1 MAIRIDVVPTISD
14 ARADI
19 KKKEFQA
26 LLGGAA
32 IEEVHVVDSYL
43 IDAPLSK
50 VALVKARAALA
61 NGVVEEA
68 FVGRFVPK
76 KFHFAIEIGFLP
88 GVTDNVGT
96 TAAETIADSAKR
108 TFKSGEK
115 VYSLQVFFIEGALSR
130 AQVEKIASSLY
141 NPLIQS
147 VRIYDKII
155 KGKKGEAEVPR
166 VELNGSSRVLEV
178 NLEVDDEELIA
189 IGTRGIKDEK
199 GMHRGPLALDLDA
212 LHAIRNH
219 YRHLRRNPTDV
230 ELEALAQTWS
240 EHCKHTIFA
249 NPLDSISEG
258 IYKKYI
264 KGATTKIRAKKGK
277 KDFCVS
283 VFKDNA
289 GGIIFDES
297 HVVTHKVETHNSP
310 SALDPFGGAITGIVG
325 VNRDTLGFGLGAK
338 PVANVYGF
346 CFAFPEDTR
355 KLFRDKNRSQE
366 MLPPKRIAEGVI
378 KGINAG
384 GNQSGIPTPNGFMI
398 FDESYRGKPLVFA
411 GTVGLIP
418 KKSGKRILYE
428 KKAKPGDYIVMVGGR
443 VGLDGIHGATFSSVS
458 LDSGSPATAVQ
469 IGDAI
474 TQKKFSDAIC
484 KEARDLNLYNSI
496 TDNGAGGLSSSV
508 AEMARESNGCRV
520 ELEKVPLKYPGLEP
534 WQIWISESQERMT
547 LSVPKGKWKTF
558 SNLMKRRGVE
568 ATVIGEFTRSG
579 KCVVTYNK
587 KSVLDLKLEFLHDGL
602 PKKQM
607 QSKKPEWIFEEPK
620 PTEPQDFSHQVL
632 GMLSRHNIA
641 SNEFL
646 ARQFDHEVQGGS
658 VVKPIQ
664 GAGRVTGDA
673 GVFRPLLSSNR
684 AVVLS
689 NGITPYY
696 ANLDPYKMA
705 TASIDTAVRSAIAAG
720 AHLDYL
726 AILDNFCWTSS
737 DEPERL
743 WQLKEAAR
751 ACYDLATLYGTPF
764 ISGKDS
770 MFNDFKG
777 YDEDGDFLKISILP
791 TLLVSTLGVIK
802 DAEKAISIDVKKSGD
817 IVYVLGETHDEL
829 GGSEYYRMLG
839 SKIGGEVPT
848 VDGQKNMKL
857 YKAFAKAG
865 ELGLIASSISVGRG
879 GLAVALARMGMAGKR
894 GVTIDLSDVPG
905 TAKRVDSILFS
916 ESQGRI
922 VATVAPENAEK
933 FEKLFEGVALHTA
946 GTVTDAETL
955 SITCSNNHSVH
966 FSLERALQSYRS
978 TFKKW

>member
-1 MAIRIDVVPTISD
+1 MVIRIDVTPTIPD
-14 ARADI
+14 ARAEV
-19 KKKEFQA
+19 KLKAFRA
-26 LLGGAA
+26 LVGSAVTK
-32 IEEVHVVDSYL
+32 VHIVDSYL
-43 IDAPLSK
+43 IDAKLSHTQVSR
-50 VALVKARAALA
+50 VAKALT
-61 NGVVEEA
+61 NSVTEA
-68 FVGRFVPK
+68 SKIGRSTPK
-76 KFHFAIEIGFLP
+76 KFDYAIEVGFLP
-88 GVTDNVGT
+88 GVTDNIGT
-96 TAAETIADSAKR
+96 TTEQTIEDITRRS
-108 TFKSGEK
+108 FKAGEK
-115 VYSLQVFFIEGALSR
+115 VYSLQVFFIEGGLSR
-130 AQVEKIASSLY
+130 ANVEKIAASLH

-147 VRIYDKII
+147 ARIYEASSKS
-155 KGKKGEAEVPR
+155 KKKLTSVPR
-166 VELNGSSRVLEV
+166 VELAGSSHVLAVDLEV
-178 NLEVDDEELIA
+178 SDEGLIE
-189 IGTRGIKDEK
+189 IGTRGIKNED
-199 GMHRGPLALDLDA
+199 GTRRGPLALDLDA
-212 LHAIRNH
+212 LHAIRN
-219 YRHLRRNPTDV
+219 YFRRLRRMPTDI

-264 KGATTKIRAKKGK
+264 KGATAKIRAKKGK

-289 GGIIFDES
+289 GGIIFDEKY
-297 HVVTHKVETHNSP
+297 VVTHKVETHNSP

-355 KLFRDKNRSQE
+355 KLYRDKNLTQE

-378 KGINAG
+378 QGINAG

-398 FDESYRGKPLVFA
+398 FDDSYRGKPLVFA

-418 KKSGKRILYE
+418 KKAGKRILYE
-428 KKAKPGDYIVMVGGR
+428 KKAKSGDYIVMVGGR

-520 ELEKVPLKYPGLEP
+520 DLEKVPLKYPGLQP

-547 LSVPKGKWKTF
+547 LSVPKGKWKAF

-579 KCVVTYNK
+579 RCVVTYQK
-587 KSVLDLKLEFLHDGL
+587 KSVMDLKLEFLHDGL

-607 QSKKPEWIFEEPK
+607 QSKKPEWVFEEPRL
-620 PTEPQDFSHQVL
+620 TEPQDFSNQVL
-632 GMLSRHNIA
+632 SILSRHNIA
-641 SNEFL
+641 SHEFL

-658 VVKPIQ
+658 VIKPVQ

-684 AVVLS
+684 GVVLS

-705 TASIDTAVRSAIAAG
+705 TASIDSAVRSAITVG
-720 AHLDYL
+720 ATLDHL
-726 AILDNFCWTSS
+726 AILDNFCWASS
-737 DEPERL
+737 NEPERL
-743 WQLKEAAR
+743 WQLKESAR
-751 ACYDLATLYGTPF
+751 ACFDLATLYGTPF

-791 TLLVSTLGVIK
+791 TLLVSTLGVMK
-802 DAEKAISIDVKKSGD
+802 DVEKAISIDVKSSGD
-817 IVYVLGETHDEL
+817 VVYVLGETHDEL

-839 SKIGGEVPT
+839 SKIGGEVPE
-848 VDGQKNMKL
+848 VDGEQNMKL
-857 YKAFAKAG
+857 YRAFTHAG
-865 ELGLIASSISVGRG
+865 ELGLVASAISVGRG
-879 GLAVALARMGMAGKR
+879 GLAVALSRMSMAGKL
-894 GVTIDLSDVPG
+894 GLDVNLSDIG
-905 TAKRVDSILFS
+905 GSAKRVDSILFS

-922 VATVAPENAEK
+922 VATVAPENVEK
-933 FEKLFEGVALHTA
+933 FEKIFA
-946 GTVTDAETL
+946 GTAFHNVGTVADTEKI
-955 SITCSNNHSVH
+955 SITCSKNHSVH
-966 FSLERALQSYRS
+966 FSLSQALQSYRS